1 MFNDE
6 RINLE
11 MTKLKKFITILS
23 LVLSFMFLLFKL
35 FVNYSREIQ
44 FCLYSTEIIISI
56 TSIIIL
62 IGAFLIKSDIK
73 DELFFQKKQNYYNK
87 SFKILLYISF
97 ISYAVV
103 IPATIVSGDNSASFA
118 RRSNK
123 INFND
128 WWKES
133 LWLYLNGYKL
143 FLLLCSSPFCRLN
156 FPLQGLT
163 FYINEI

>member
-1 MFNDE
+1 MFNYE

-11 MTKLKKFITILS
+11 MTKLKKFIIILS
-23 LVLSFMFLLFKL
+23 LVLSFIFLLFKL
-35 FVNYSREIQ
+35 FVNYSREVQ
-44 FCLYSTEIIISI
+44 FCLYSTEIIILI

-62 IGAFLIKSDIK
+62 IGAPLIKSDIS

-123 INFND
+123 MNFND
-128 WWKES
+128 
-133 LWLYLNGYKL
+133 
-143 FLLLCSSPFCRLN
+143 
-156 FPLQGLT
+156 
-163 FYINEI
+163 